1 MDLIAVAIRIMIC
14 SAKKCV
20 LIWVGFHR
28 MIKKSLTKRYRTNEL
43 IHNKKY
49 KLSYD
54 ETRIIIMSL
63 IELRNQLIEEG
74 RFTDAVDNIIAKLA
88 A

>member
-1 MDLIAVAIRIMIC
+1 M
-14 SAKKCV
+14 
-20 LIWVGFHR
+20 G
-28 MIKKSLTKRYRTNEL
+28 
-43 IHNKKY
+43 HNKKY

-63 IELRNQLIEEG
+63 LELRNKLVEEG
-74 RFTDAVDNIIAKLA
+74 SYTDAVDDIIAKLA

>member
-1 MDLIAVAIRIMIC
+1 M
-14 SAKKCV
+14 
-20 LIWVGFHR
+20 G
-28 MIKKSLTKRYRTNEL
+28 
-43 IHNKKY
+43 HNKKY

-63 IELRNQLIEEG
+63 LELRNKLVDEG
-74 RFTDAVDNIIAKLA
+74 NYTDAIDDIIAKLA